1 VVQKL
6 KTDLKKTEQ
15 QVQQKIA
22 ELKQMQKKVM
32 EEKKQREKE
41 D

>member
-1 VVQKL
+1 MVQKL